1 MQGTKSKKATEPKS
15 KKEKAI
21 KTEYVYALEP
31 LPEKVL
37 VTTETFSETPR
48 HGWNSEPDVCEFI
61 GSLIKMQGAKA
72 VLEIGVFEG
81 ETSVKMIEAL
91 PQGGYYAGID
101 INDHR
106 KHKLERS
113 GVAVDFIL
121 GESIKVIKG
130 MPREHFDFIFVDGDH
145 SWANILPEF
154 KEIELVIAKG
164 GVIAYH
170 DTLHIPDVSELML
183 YVNDYKYNVVT
194 LNTSEG
200 RGLSIIQK
208 PWNQLFVVQSRVVR
222 T

>member
-1 MQGTKSKKATEPKS
+1 MPGTKSKKATEPKA
-15 KKEKAI
+15 KKEKAV

-31 LPEKVL
+31 LPEKEL

-48 HGWNSEPDVCEFI
+48 HGWNSEPDVCQFI
-61 GSLIKMQGAKA
+61 GALINMQGAKA

-106 KHKLERS
+106 KHK
-113 GVAVDFIL
+113 
-121 GESIKVIKG
+121 VIKG

-154 KEIELVIAKG
+154 KEIERVIAKG

-170 DTLHIPDVSELML
+170 DTLHIPDVSELMR
-183 YVNDYKYNVVT
+183 YVNDYMYNVVT

-200 RGLSIIQK
+200 RGLSILQK
-208 PWNQLFVVQSRVVR
+208 L
-222 T
+222 

>member
-1 MQGTKSKKATEPKS
+1 MQGTKSKKATEPKA
-15 KKEKAI
+15 KKEKAV

-154 KEIELVIAKG
+154 KEIERVIAKG

-170 DTLHIPDVSELML
+170 DTLHIPDVSELMR
-183 YVNDYKYNVVT
+183 YVKQDNYNVVT

-200 RGLSIIQK
+200 RGLSILQK
-208 PWNQLFVVQSRVVR
+208 L
-222 T
+222 

>member
-1 MQGTKSKKATEPKS
+1 MQGTKSKKATEPKA

-31 LPEKVL
+31 LPEKEL

-81 ETSVKMIEAL
+81 ETSIKMIDAL

-101 INDHR
+101 VTDYR
-106 KHKLERS
+106 KHNLERG

-121 GESIKVIKG
+121 SDSISGLKTF
-130 MPREHFDFIFVDGDH
+130 PELHFDFVFVDGDH

-154 KEIELVIAKG
+154 KEIERVIAKG

-170 DTLHIPDVSELML
+170 DTLHIPDVSELIR

-194 LNTSEG
+194 LNTSDG
-200 RGLSIIQK
+200 RGLSILQK
-208 PWNQLFVVQSRVVR
+208 I
-222 T
+222 

>member
-1 MQGTKSKKATEPKS
+1 MQGTKSKKATEPKA
-15 KKEKAI
+15 KKEKAV

-31 LPEKVL
+31 LPEKEL

-61 GSLIKMQGAKA
+61 GSLIKMHGAKA

-81 ETSVKMIEAL
+81 ETSIKMIEAL

-106 KHKLERS
+106 KHNLERS

-154 KEIELVIAKG
+154 KEIERVIAKG
-164 GVIAYH
+164 GIIAYH
-170 DTLHIPDVSELML
+170 DTLHIPDVSQLML
-183 YVNDYKYNVVT
+183 YVNDYMYNVVT
-194 LNTSEG
+194 LNTSER
-200 RGLSIIQK
+200 RGLSILQK
-208 PWNQLFVVQSRVVR
+208 L
-222 T
+222 

>member
-1 MQGTKSKKATEPKS
+1 MQGTKSKKATEPKA

-21 KTEYVYALEP
+21 KTDYVYALEP
-31 LPEKVL
+31 LPEKEL

-48 HGWNSEPDVCEFI
+48 HGWNSEPDVCQFI
-61 GSLIKMQGAKA
+61 GSLINMQGAKA

-154 KEIELVIAKG
+154 KEIERVIAKG

-170 DTLHIPDVSELML
+170 DTLHIPDVSELMR

-200 RGLSIIQK
+200 RGLSILQK
-208 PWNQLFVVQSRVVR
+208 LWNLHFVVQSRAVR

>member
-1 MQGTKSKKATEPKS
+1 MPGTKSKKVTEPKA
-15 KKEKAI
+15 KKEKTV

-31 LPEKVL
+31 LPEKEL

-106 KHKLERS
+106 KHKLERM

-154 KEIELVIAKG
+154 KEIERVIAKG

-170 DTLHIPDVSELML
+170 DSLHIPDVSELML
-183 YVNDYKYNVVT
+183 YVNHYKYNVVT

-200 RGLSIIQK
+200 RGLSILQK
-208 PWNQLFVVQSRVVR
+208 L
-222 T
+222 

>member
-1 MQGTKSKKATEPKS
+1 MQGTKSKKATEPKA
-15 KKEKAI
+15 KKEKAV

-31 LPEKVL
+31 LPEKEL
-37 VTTETFSETPR
+37 VTTETFNETPR

-154 KEIELVIAKG
+154 KEIEHVIAKG

-200 RGLSIIQK
+200 RGLSILQK
-208 PWNQLFVVQSRVVR
+208 L
-222 T
+222 

>member
-1 MQGTKSKKATEPKS
+1 MPGTKSKKATEPKA
-15 KKEKAI
+15 KKEKAV

-31 LPEKVL
+31 LPEKEL

-81 ETSVKMIEAL
+81 ETSIKMIDAL

-145 SWANILPEF
+145 SWANILLEF
-154 KEIELVIAKG
+154 KEIERVIAKG

-170 DTLHIPDVSELML
+170 DTLHIPDVAELMR
-183 YVNDYKYNVVT
+183 YVNHYKYNVVT

-200 RGLSIIQK
+200 RGLSILQK
-208 PWNQLFVVQSRVVR
+208 L
-222 T
+222 

>member
-1 MQGTKSKKATEPKS
+1 MPGTKSKKATEPKA
-15 KKEKAI
+15 KKEKAV

-31 LPEKVL
+31 LPEKEL

-48 HGWNSEPDVCEFI
+48 HGWNSEPDVCQFI
-61 GSLIKMQGAKA
+61 GALINMQGAKA

-130 MPREHFDFIFVDGDH
+130 MPSEHFDFIFVDGDH

-154 KEIELVIAKG
+154 KEIERVIAKG

-170 DTLHIPDVSELML
+170 DTLHIPDVSELMRYL
-183 YVNDYKYNVVT
+183 KQDNYNVVT

-200 RGLSIIQK
+200 RGLSILQK
-208 PWNQLFVVQSRVVR
+208 L
-222 T
+222 

>member
-1 MQGTKSKKATEPKS
+1 MPGTKSKKATEPKA
-15 KKEKAI
+15 KKQKAI
-21 KTEYVYALEP
+21 KTEYIYALEP
-31 LPEKVL
+31 LPEKEL

-170 DTLHIPDVSELML
+170 DTLHIPDVSELMS

-200 RGLSIIQK
+200 RGLSILQK
-208 PWNQLFVVQSRVVR
+208 L
-222 T
+222 